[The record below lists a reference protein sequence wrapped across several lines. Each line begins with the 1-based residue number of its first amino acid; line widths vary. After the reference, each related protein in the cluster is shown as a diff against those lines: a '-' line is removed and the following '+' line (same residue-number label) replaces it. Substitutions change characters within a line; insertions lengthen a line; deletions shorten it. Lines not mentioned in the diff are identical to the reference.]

1 MTGNGAA
8 STYLTQALMTASPA
22 QLIVMLLEKA
32 IASLNEAIAAIEA
45 GEIENRWK
53 ANKRAIE
60 IVNHLDLTLD
70 MDQGAQIAENLR
82 RIYTYAL
89 RRLNEVDFNNDPQ
102 AARDVIKL
110 LEPMLASWRELARGT
125 QAEPAASR
133 PKPAAKTPSQA
144 SAQAP
149 AQKPEAGVSVSLNL
163 SA

>member
-22 QLIVMLLEKA
+22 QLVVMLLEKA
-32 IASLNEAIAAIEA
+32 IASLNEAIAAIDA

-60 IVNHLDLTLD
+60 IVHHLDLTLD
-70 MDQGAQIAENLR
+70 MDQGAEIAENLR

-89 RRLNEVDFNNDPQ
+89 RRLNEVDFNNDPN

-110 LEPMLASWRELARGT
+110 LEPMLASWRELAKGT
-125 QAEPAASR
+125 QAETSASR
-133 PKPAAKTPSQA
+133 PAPASKAPSQA
-144 SAQAP
+144 
-149 AQKPEAGVSVSLNL
+149 PEAGVSFSLNV